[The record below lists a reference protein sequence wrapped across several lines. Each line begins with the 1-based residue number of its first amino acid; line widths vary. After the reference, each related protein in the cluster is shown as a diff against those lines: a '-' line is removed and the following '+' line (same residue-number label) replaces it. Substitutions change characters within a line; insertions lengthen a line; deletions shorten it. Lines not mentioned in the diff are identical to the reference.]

1 MKRILINIFLLSSL
15 INVTNTFAA
24 DKPTPKEVKETM
36 VLLSYMAFENS
47 ELIKAFSE
55 MVENTDVEVKS
66 YKDYINFS
74 KIETQKAGCQLI
86 QSAKIID
93 NYANNKKM
101 HPAIATADM
110 KKSLNMDMTA
120 VIKMTREELDK
131 RNFFC
136 P

>member
-24 DKPTPKEVKETM
+24 DKPPPKEVKETM

-55 MVENTDVEVKS
+55 MVDDTNVEVKS

-93 NYANNKKM
+93 NYANNKK
-101 HPAIATADM
+101 ILFFFFTSDI

>member
-1 MKRILINIFLLSSL
+1 MKRILISLFLLSSL

-24 DKPTPKEVKETM
+24 DKPTPKEMKETM

-66 YKDYINFS
+66 YKDYSDFS

-86 QSAKIID
+86 QSAKII
-93 NYANNKKM
+93 
-101 HPAIATADM
+101 T
-110 KKSLNMDMTA
+110 
-120 VIKMTREELDK
+120 
-131 RNFFC
+131 
-136 P
+136 

>member
-1 MKRILINIFLLSSL
+1 MLVNLFLLSSL
-15 INVTNTFAA
+15 INVTNAFAA
-24 DKPTPKEVKETM
+24 DKPTPKELKESM
-36 VLLSYMAFENS
+36 VLLSYFAFENY
-47 ELIKAFSE
+47 EMLKAFSE
-55 MVENTDVEVKS
+55 MVEDTNVEVNS

-93 NYANNKKM
+93 NYANNKRM
-101 HPAIATADM
+101 HPSVATEQM
-110 KKSLNMDMTA
+110 KKNLTTDIT
-120 VIKMTREELDK
+120 VLVKMTREELDK